1 MRYFKVILT
10 AATIVLALNSCKNGD
25 SDLGK
30 VLEGVKTT
38 KQENLKELK
47 IAESS
52 RPISIFPHRITLA
65 TEGMI
70 AGQIFEGLTKIDPNT
85 MKVKPGLAEKWEI
98 SPDGK
103 IITFFLRQG
112 IFFHN
117 PAAQSGKAN
126 ELTAEDVKFTFEL
139 LCTEGNNNLHFGTV
153 CKDRIVGANE
163 HYENSKKGEKI
174 DLSGVKIIDK
184 YKLSVELLN
193 SPSIFLEI
201 LANPVAGI
209 ISRVAYSAEK
219 DNCRIGAGPFM
230 LDTAA
235 SGKDAFVLIKN
246 PAYYGKDKNG
256 NPLPYLDKVTVDIVA
271 SPEAAWEGFKA
282 GNYDFVGTLPVNQ
295 LKEIVEQNIA
305 SFKGESAP
313 YLLQRNVEMMTQY
326 YLFNLNKEPFNKQK
340 VRQAFN
346 YAIDRDKIIEKV
358 LFGQAYGPALN
369 GIVPPTFDFY
379 KSSEIKGYTFDPE
392 KAKKLLAEAG
402 YPNGKNF
409 PEIQLLVNSGNSRNN
424 TVAAEIQKQL
434 QQILNV
440 NVNFESLPNGDKF
453 LLQTA
458 GQGHMYRDGWV
469 ADYPSPESFLS
480 VFYGAP
486 LDKDTSKIS
495 YPNTIK
501 FVNAEFDMYYEKGRD
516 ALDRD
521 TAAAYFMKAEQILV
535 EQAPLIPLYYESN
548 YNLTSSRLKN
558 FYTNPLRHF
567 DFTEVDVK

>member
-1 MRYFKVILT
+1 MRYFKGILT

-184 YKLSVELLN
+184 YTLSFELLN

-235 SGKDAFVLIKN
+235 SIKDAFVLIKN

-326 YLFNLNKEPFNKQK
+326 FLFNLNKNPFNKNK
-340 VRQAFN
+340 VR
-346 YAIDRDKIIEKV
+346 
-358 LFGQAYGPALN
+358 
-369 GIVPPTFDFY
+369 
-379 KSSEIKGYTFDPE
+379 
-392 KAKKLLAEAG
+392 
-402 YPNGKNF
+402 
-409 PEIQLLVNSGNSRNN
+409 
-424 TVAAEIQKQL
+424 
-434 QQILNV
+434 
-440 NVNFESLPNGDKF
+440 
-453 LLQTA
+453 
-458 GQGHMYRDGWV
+458 
-469 ADYPSPESFLS
+469 
-480 VFYGAP
+480 
-486 LDKDTSKIS
+486 
-495 YPNTIK
+495 
-501 FVNAEFDMYYEKGRD
+501 
-516 ALDRD
+516 
-521 TAAAYFMKAEQILV
+521 
-535 EQAPLIPLYYESN
+535 
-548 YNLTSSRLKN
+548 
-558 FYTNPLRHF
+558 
-567 DFTEVDVK
+567 